1 MRIGVDLGGTNIAVG
16 LVDEEGRI
24 VATGS
29 RPTKP
34 ERGYEAVAKDI
45 AEIALELINRTNTDI
60 KEIKSMGIGV
70 PGVADS
76 EKGIVIRAVNLFWT
90 KVPLAKEIRK
100 YIDLPI
106 YMDNDANV
114 AALAE
119 AVFGAGRGSKS
130 SVTITLGTGVGA
142 GFVLDGK
149 IYKGAHHFAPEI
161 GHIVIGNNGVRCNC
175 GKVGCLETY
184 ASATALI
191 REGKKAAKKDPNSL
205 ILKFA
210 NGDIEN
216 ITAKNVIDA
225 AKQYDEE
232 AIKIFNDYVK
242 YLAIGIVNVINML
255 DPEVIILGGGV
266 ANAGDFLIKPLKKEV
281 AENILFKDLPYAD
294 IRKAELGNDAGIIG
308 AAILG

>member
-34 ERGYEAVAKDI
+34 ERGYEAIAKDI
-45 AEIALELINRTNTDI
+45 AEIAFELLKRTNIDI
-60 KEIKSMGIGV
+60 KEVKSMGIGV
-70 PGVADS
+70 PGVADN

-119 AVFGAGRGSKS
+119 AVFGAGKGSKS
-130 SVTITLGTGVGA
+130 SVTLTLGTGVGS
-142 GFVLDGK
+142 GFILDGK
-149 IYKGAHHFAPEI
+149 IYSGAHHFAPEI
-161 GHIVIGNNGVRCNC
+161 GHIVIGDNGIRCNC
-175 GKVGCLETY
+175 GKIGCFETY

-191 REGKKAAKKDPNSL
+191 REGKKAAEKNPDTL

-210 NGDIEN
+210 NGDIES

-232 AIKIFNDYVK
+232 AMRIFNDYIK
-242 YLAIGIVNVINML
+242 YLAIGIVNIINL
-255 DPEVIILGGGV
+255 FDPEVIILGGGV
-266 ANAGDFLIKPLKKEV
+266 ANAGDFLLKSLKKEV

-308 AAILG
+308 AAILS

>member
-90 KVPLAKEIRK
+90 KVPLAKEKRK

-130 SVTITLGTGVGA
+130 SVTITLGTGVGS

-149 IYKGAHHFAPEI
+149 IYNGAHHFAPEI

>member
-16 LVDEEGRI
+16 LVDDEGRI

-90 KVPLAKEIRK
+90 KVPLAKEIKK

-130 SVTITLGTGVGA
+130 SVTITLGTGVGS

-149 IYKGAHHFAPEI
+149 IYNGAHHFAPEI
-161 GHIVIGNNGVRCNC
+161 GHIVIGDNGIRCNC
-175 GKVGCLETY
+175 GKIGCLETY

-191 REGKKAAKKDPNSL
+191 REGKRAAKKDPNSL

-210 NGDIEN
+210 NGDIES

-242 YLAIGIVNVINML
+242 YLAIGIVNVINMF

>member
-24 VATGS
+24 VATDS

-34 ERGYEAVAKDI
+34 ERGYEAIAKDI
-45 AEIALELINRTNTDI
+45 ADIAFELIKRSNLSGSD
-60 KEIKSMGIGV
+60 IKSMGIGV

-106 YMDNDANV
+106 YMGNDANV

-119 AVFGAGRGSKS
+119 AIFGAGKGSKS
-130 SVTITLGTGVGA
+130 SITLTLGTGVGS
-142 GFVLDGK
+142 GFILDGK
-149 IYKGAHHFAPEI
+149 IYNGAHHFAPEL
-161 GHIVIGNNGVRCNC
+161 GHIVIGDNGIRCNC
-175 GKVGCLETY
+175 GKIGCLETY

-191 REGKKAAKKDPNSL
+191 REGKKAVEKNPNSL

-210 NGDIEN
+210 NGDIN
-216 ITAKNVIDA
+216 SITAKNVIDA
-225 AKQYDEE
+225 AKQYDED
-232 AIKIFNDYVK
+232 AMRIFNDYVK
-242 YLAIGIVNVINML
+242 YLAIGIVNVINMF

-308 AAILG
+308 AAILS

>member
-130 SVTITLGTGVGA
+130 SVTITLGTGVGS

-149 IYKGAHHFAPEI
+149 IYNGAHHFAPEI

-266 ANAGDFLIKPLKKEV
+266 ANAGDFLIKPLKKKWRRIFCLKTFLMLTYEKQSLEMMRESSV
-281 AENILFKDLPYAD
+281 LLY
-294 IRKAELGNDAGIIG
+294 
-308 AAILG
+308 